1 MQKDPFESA
10 TQVEDYAIYESGLCA
25 DGCIEQLDQY
35 TREAIL
41 RYGRILIEKY
51 KLSLIEDKPKTDMA
65 EIELDMEDWSKDMLM
80 ALVKQSCE
88 RDVSVNV
95 IISDLLAAYVEQF
108 KGNIDEQN
116 RLLSQTEEKAVE

>member
-35 TREAIL
+35 AREAIL

-51 KLSLIEDKPKTDMA
+51 KLSLIEYKPKTDMA